1 MIRKTTRI
9 HDFTDEPDE
18 NPFLVAFG
26 RNNKTIIVNHEMGLN
41 LIMTTKQA
49 IELSRE
55 IFAIVEERGGPMSCD
70 YEMSPE
76 IQEIKRLVKRDCE
89 IKKPVAV
96 YGCYLDVEMGWVKDP
111 VIHPDCV
118 IETGKPDDCSF
129 TDKYEKKE
137 DCKYWREIEVAATP
151 EPMPTGEGERVIDRV
166 VLDLKAR
173 DIVGKIKYGTSLK
186 TNNGRNSLM
195 DAYQEALDMC
205 MYLKQRLMEE
215 TKTIRYWQKECHEN
229 AVEHGWW
236 EEKRPIPEL
245 LCLIHSEVSE
255 ALEAYRKAD
264 MDNFREELADIAIRL
279 FDLAGGY
286 AVDLEYEIE
295 NKHKINKTREYRHG
309 GKVC

>member
-1 MIRKTTRI
+1 MIFIRVDYRGAATIGKGEVGEVGGDRFYKKKTGEYRGNSMTRKTTRFY
-9 HDFTDEPDE
+9 DFTDEAE
-18 NPFLVAFG
+18 VNPFLVGIKG
-26 RNNKTIIVNHEMGLN
+26 RALMINHEKGLN
-41 LIMTTKQA
+41 LILTTAQA
-49 IELSRE
+49 LELSRE
-55 IFAIVEERGGPMSCD
+55 IFAIVEERGGRMSCD
-70 YEMSPE
+70 YEMRPE
-76 IQEIKRLVKRDCE
+76 
-89 IKKPVAV
+89 AA
-96 YGCYLDVEMGWVKDP
+96 
-111 VIHPDCV
+111 IH
-118 IETGKPDDCSF
+118 
-129 TDKYEKKE
+129 
-137 DCKYWREIEVAATP
+137 

-195 DAYQEALDMC
+195 DAYQEALDLC

-215 TKTIRYWQKECHEN
+215 KETKTIRYWQNECHNN